1 MRLAT
6 FVRDGETSVGAVIS
20 ENRVVNLQRAYA
32 AYLEA
37 QGDPAAKGIARA
49 RIPNDMLEFLKGG
62 ERAWNAAREAL
73 DFVQQ
78 RNRRRGGAFG
88 PGGERLEYA
97 LGEVR
102 LRAPFV
108 PTTIVCGGANFI
120 DHLEETKRIKPD
132 HVEFFLKSPHGIVG
146 PGEPIRYQPR
156 VTQKLDYEV
165 ELAIII
171 GKPGRYIPTERAYDH
186 IFGYAILND
195 ISARDRQVIGWEGPW
210 FHLRFGEGKSFDTSA
225 PFGPW
230 IVTRDELGEAK
241 NMALRTWVN
250 DELRQSNTTAR
261 LIWGVPELVSYYS
274 TFITLEPGIVIC
286 SGTPGGPAL
295 GRDEELGAKPYL
307 REDIIRG
314 GYLRPGDVVR
324 CEIEGIGVLSNPVA
338 EEGAS
343 L

>member
-6 FVRDGETSVGAVIS
+6 FVHDGETRVGAVTP
-20 ENRVVNLQRAYA
+20 ENRVIDLQRAYA
-32 AYLEA
+32 AYLEEM
-37 QGDPAAKGIARA
+37 GDPSARGVAQA
-49 RIPNDMLEFLKGG
+49 RIPSDMLAFLRAG
-62 ERAWNAAREAL
+62 ETSWSAARQAY
-73 DFVQQ
+73 DFLQ
-78 RNRRRGGAFG
+78 RRIRRRGGAFG
-88 PGGERLEYA
+88 PRGERLEYA

-108 PTTIVCGGANFI
+108 PLTIVCGGANFT
-120 DHLEETKRIKPD
+120 DHLEETKRLKPD

-146 PGEPIRYQPR
+146 PEDPVRYQPR

-171 GKPGRYIPTERAYDH
+171 GKPGRYIPKDRAYDH
-186 IFGYAILND
+186 IFGYSIFND

-230 IVTRDELGEAK
+230 IVTRDELGEAR
-241 NMALRTWVN
+241 NLSLRTWVN
-250 DELRQSNTTAR
+250 EELRQSNSTEN
-261 LIWGVPELVSYYS
+261 LIWGIPDLVSYYS
-274 TFITLEPGIVIC
+274 TFMTLEPGIVIC

-295 GRDEELGAKPYL
+295 GRDEGLGAKPYL
-307 REDIIRG
+307 REDIVRG

-324 CEIEGIGVLSNPVA
+324 CEIDGIGVLSNPIV
-338 EEGAS
+338 EEGVS
-343 L
+343 P